1 MQNSLK
7 TFLQRTSGLLTSAGA
22 DVVRWQ
28 IYLFPVHLQRQGIK
42 GRGSRKEGGGGGG
55 EVVLPYHLL
64 TSNRRW
70 APASTQYFDCRKRV
84 YL

>member
-55 EVVLPYHLL
+55 GGG
-64 TSNRRW
+64 TSL
-70 APASTQYFDCRKRV
+70 SSSDFQQEMGTCFHSV
-84 YL
+84 F